1 MKHTTFRKSLITS
14 AISAALL
21 SISPNVFAAEEVKDK
36 KAQRGELEIIEVT
49 ATRRTKPVEE
59 IPFNISAISGTA
71 IEEANII
78 DAQELLREMPGVSV
92 PDNGARLSENNNGI
106 TIRGLN
112 VNPAATDRA
121 FLSDPTVSTYVGN
134 TPVFANF
141 ILKDINRVEVMRGP
155 QGTLYGS
162 GSLGGTVRYIL
173 NKPDTSDISSKIDFS
188 YGNTDGSDGNNMS
201 YNGMFNLPLS
211 ETMAV
216 RFNVGKIDNDG
227 VIDYANVLDTE
238 ANNIPLAEGGDVVY
252 GAPIYKN
259 SKDTDTV
266 EMDYFRA
273 AVLYQPTDDLEIVL
287 THMQQE
293 GKYGGR
299 RQVTSGPDGW
309 GDEYDEY
316 EIGAVLLEPAANESE
331 FSSLEI
337 EYDLGFA
344 TLSSSTSMYD
354 RDYVGT
360 SDNTGFFAAKGWLQ
374 WYGYGNFPRPAYA
387 AERQNHEEAV
397 VQEIRLASNAQ
408 DTSYDWIVGAYY
420 MDQESSAAQQTE
432 LRGFTEWREAGE
444 GVHDGY
450 LGDWYDLS
458 TNVSFDWT
466 HEKEFTDKAIF
477 GEFTYHVSDAL
488 DVTFGARYFDN
499 EQTVISQTAFPIWY
513 AFNPVIE
520 ATKEDSD
527 TLFKVNV
534 SYKINEDQMLY
545 GTVSEGYRKGGT
557 NAAPVRPDESYPNDP
572 EWNEFEKDTVVN
584 YEFGIK
590 GFMNDLRYTV
600 ALFYV
605 DWTDPQLNVATPSG
619 AYYAVANGDSAAT
632 KGLESE
638 FSWAATENI
647 TLSGGYTY
655 VNAELTSDLF
665 LHDASADT
673 IGKTELRATDGARLP
688 GTAEHTVNFSITHTK
703 DINADMYLV
712 SRLSSYYQS
721 DVENS
726 ILNIDEDWDQTLDG
740 FSLLSAS
747 VTLVMEDW
755 TLALFAKN
763 LTNEKGKTATYKEEY
778 MTSDPSMGFYGTGQ
792 KDFITTPR
800 TITLSASYNF

>member
-397 VQEIRLASNAQ
+397 VQEIRLTSNAQ

>member
-1 MKHTTFRKSLITS
+1 MKKATFNKSMVSS
-14 AISAALL
+14 AVSAALL
-21 SISPNVFAAEEVKDK
+21 MSLSVPTFTTHAEEQE
-36 KAQRGELEIIEVT
+36 AQLEVIQVT
-49 ATRRTKPVEE
+49 ATRRSKAVEE

-78 DAQELLREMPGVSV
+78 DAQELLREMPGISV

-141 ILKDINRVEVMRGP
+141 ILKDIERVEVMRGP

-173 NKPDTSDISSKIDFS
+173 NKPDTSDISGKVDFS
-188 YGNTDGSDGNNMS
+188 YGNTEGSDGNNMS
-201 YNGMFNLPLS
+201 FDGMFNLPLS
-211 ETMAV
+211 ETMAL

-227 VIDYANVLDTE
+227 VIDYTNVFATD
-238 ANNIPLAEGGDVVY
+238 ANNVPLAEGGDVVY
-252 GAPIYKN
+252 GDPVYKN
-259 SKDTDTV
+259 VKDADTV
-266 EMDYFRA
+266 EMSYFRA
-273 AVLYQPTDDLEIVL
+273 AALYKPNDNTEIVL
-287 THMQQE
+287 THMKQE
-293 GKYGGR
+293 GEYGGR
-299 RQVTSGPDGW
+299 RQETSGPDGW
-309 GDEYDEY
+309 GEDYDDY
-316 EIGAVLLEPAANESE
+316 EIGAVLLEPAENESE

-344 TLSSSTSMYD
+344 TLSSSTSMYN
-354 RDYVGT
+354 RDYIGT
-360 SDNTGFFAAKGWLQ
+360 SDNTGFFASKGWLY

-387 AERQNHEEAV
+387 AERQNHEEAF
-397 VQEIRLASNAQ
+397 VQEVRLASN
-408 DTSYDWIVGAYY
+408 SENSNYDWIVGAYY

-432 LRGFTEWREAGE
+432 LRGFTEWREAAE

-466 HEKEFTDKAIF
+466 HDKEFTDKALF
-477 GEFTYHVSDAL
+477 GEFTYYLSDAL
-488 DVTFGARYFDN
+488 NITVGARYFDN

-513 AFNPVIE
+513 IANPVIK
-520 ATKEDSD
+520 AKKDDSD
-527 TLFKVNV
+527 TLFKVNI
-534 SYKINEDQMLY
+534 SYKLNDDQMIY

-572 EWNEFEKDTVVN
+572 EWNEFDKDTVVN

-590 GFMNDLRYTV
+590 GFQNDLRYTV

-605 DWTDPQLNVATPSG
+605 NWQDPQLNVATPSG
-619 AYYAVANGDSAAT
+619 AYYAVANGDTAAT

-638 FSWAATENI
+638 FSWAATEDI

-655 VNAELTSDLF
+655 VDAKLTSDLF
-665 LHDASADT
+665 LHDASEET
-673 IGKTELRATDGARLP
+673 EGKSELRATDGARLP
-688 GTAEHTVNFSITHTK
+688 GTAEHTVNLSISHTK

-712 SRLSSYYQS
+712 SRLSAFYQS

-726 ILNIDEDWDQTLDG
+726 ILNIDPNWDETLEG
-740 FSLLSAS
+740 FTLLNAS

-755 TLALFAKN
+755 TFALFAKN
-763 LTNEKGKTATYKEEY
+763 ITNEKGQTAVYKEEY

-800 TITLSASYNF
+800 TITLSASYKF

>member
-1 MKHTTFRKSLITS
+1 MKHTTFKKSLITS

-21 SISPNVFAAEEVKDK
+21 SFTPTVLAAEEAKDS
-36 KAQRGELEIIEVT
+36 KAQKGELEIIEVT
-49 ATRRTKPVEE
+49 ATRRTKRVEE

-71 IEEANII
+71 IEQANII
-78 DAQELLREMPGVSV
+78 DSQELLREMPGISV

-134 TPVFANF
+134 TPVFSNF
-141 ILKDINRVEVMRGP
+141 ILKDINRVEIMRGP

-173 NKPDTSDISSKIDFS
+173 NKPVTSDISGKADFS

-201 YNGMFNLPLS
+201 LDGMFNLPLS
-211 ETMAV
+211 DTMAV

-227 VIDYANVLDTE
+227 VIDYVNVLATD
-238 ANNIPLAEGGDVVY
+238 ANNVPLAEGGDIVF
-252 GAPIYKN
+252 GNPIYEN
-259 SKDTDTV
+259 IKDADTV
-266 EMDYFRA
+266 EMSYARA
-273 AVLYQPTDDLEIVL
+273 AVLYKPNDDLEIVL
-287 THMQQE
+287 THMTQE
-293 GKYGGR
+293 GEYGGR
-299 RQVTSGPDGW
+299 RQETSAKDGW
-309 GDEYDEY
+309 GEEYGEY
-316 EIGAVLLEPAANESE
+316 EIGAVLLEPADNESE
-331 FSSLEI
+331 FTSLEI

-354 RDYVGT
+354 RDYNGT

-374 WYGYGNFPRPAYA
+374 FYGYGNFPRPAYA

-397 VQEIRLASNAQ
+397 VQEIRLASNDQ
-408 DTSYDWIVGAYY
+408 DASYNWIVGAYY
-420 MDQESSAAQQTE
+420 MDQESSAAQQSE
-432 LRGFTEWREAGE
+432 IRGFTEWREAAE
-444 GVHDGY
+444 GVNLGY
-450 LGDWYDLS
+450 LGNFYDPS
-458 TNVSFDWT
+458 TNASFDWT
-466 HEKEFTDKAIF
+466 HKKDFKDKALF
-477 GEFTYHVSDAL
+477 GEFTYHLSSAL
-488 DVTFGARYFDN
+488 NMTIGARYFDN
-499 EQTVISQTAFPIWY
+499 KQTVVSQTAFPIWY
-513 AFNPVIE
+513 SFNPVIE
-520 ATKEDSD
+520 ADKEDSD
-527 TLFKVNV
+527 TLLKGNI
-534 SYKINEDQMLY
+534 SYNLNEEQMIY
-545 GTVSEGYRKGGT
+545 ATISEGYRKGGT
-557 NAAPVRPDESYPNDP
+557 NAAPVRPDENYPNDP
-572 EWNEFEKDTVVN
+572 QWNEFDKDSVVN

-590 GFMNDLRYTV
+590 GFQYDLRYTV

-605 DWTDPQLNVATPSG
+605 DWKDPQLNVATPSG
-619 AYYAVANGDSAAT
+619 AYYAVANGDSAVT

-655 VNAELTSDLF
+655 VNAKLSSDLL

-673 IGKTELRATDGARLP
+673 EGKTELRATDGARLP
-688 GTAEHTVNFSITHTK
+688 GTAEHTVNFSISHTK
-703 DINADMYLV
+703 NLNADMYLI
-712 SRLSSYYQS
+712 SRISAYYQS

-726 ILNIDEDWDQTLDG
+726 ILNIDEDWAQTMDG
-740 FSLLSAS
+740 FTLISAS
-747 VTLVMEDW
+747 VALVMEDW
-755 TLALFAKN
+755 TVALFAKN
-763 LTNEKGKTATYKEEY
+763 ITNEKGQTATYKEEY